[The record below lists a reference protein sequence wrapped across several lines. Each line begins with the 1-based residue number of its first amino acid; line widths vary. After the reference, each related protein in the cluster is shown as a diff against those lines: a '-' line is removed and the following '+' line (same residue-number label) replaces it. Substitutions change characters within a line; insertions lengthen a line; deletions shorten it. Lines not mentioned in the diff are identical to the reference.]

1 MPHCPPPGSGPG
13 PSENGRFAACS
24 VTTSRG
30 GAAPRRLLTATGHAV
45 HIRDSPLILR
55 YAQTLTAARHLQA
68 QLLLRSASGE
78 LPRLGPLPRLE
89 VHLFSYLHL
98 VTCGA
103 LLFSSCDLRP
113 RSRSSAS
120 TRTTRPAWPQLG
132 YRLVHAQI
140 SSFCTFMAGGQRAAS
155 EWPSPAYSRNWL
167 SPPILRGVAR
177 LLDGSTSML
186 PNSLIRL

>member
-1 MPHCPPPGSGPG
+1 MCSVGEGSV
-13 PSENGRFAACS
+13 PSENGRCAACS

-30 GAAPRRLLTATGHAV
+30 AAAPHRLPAASGRDRHV
-45 HIRDSPLILR
+45 RDSPWMLG
-55 YAQTLTAARHLQA
+55 YARTLTAARHLRA
-68 QLLLRSASGE
+68 QLFLRSASGE

-140 SSFCTFMAGGQRAAS
+140 SSFCTFMAGGQRVAS
-155 EWPSPAYSRNWL
+155 EWPSPACSSIWL
-167 SPPILRGVAR
+167 SPPNARGAARLRGGSASTLPKSLLR
-177 LLDGSTSML
+177 L
-186 PNSLIRL
+186 

>member
-1 MPHCPPPGSGPG
+1 MASVGVGSGE
-13 PSENGRFAACS
+13 SENGRSAAYS

-30 GAAPRRLLTATGHAV
+30 GAAPRRLLTATGRSP
-45 HIRDSPLILR
+45 HIRDSPWMLG

-103 LLFSSCDLRP
+103 LLFSSCSLRP

-120 TRTTRPAWPQLG
+120 TRTTRPAWPQPG

-140 SSFCTFMAGGQRAAS
+140 SSSCTFMAGGQRGVS
-155 EWPSPAYSRNWL
+155 EWPIPAHSSIWL
-167 SPPILRGVAR
+167 SPPNARGAARLRGGSASTLPKYWLR
-177 LLDGSTSML
+177 L
-186 PNSLIRL
+186 

>member
-1 MPHCPPPGSGPG
+1 MQQLLTPPGA
-13 PSENGRFAACS
+13 SENGRLKAFQI
-24 VTTSRG
+24 TTSRG
-30 GAAPRRLLTATGHAV
+30 AAAPHRLPAASSRDRHV
-45 HIRDSPLILR
+45 RDSPWMLG
-55 YAQTLTAARHLQA
+55 YARTLTAARHLHA
-68 QLLLRSASGE
+68 QLFLRSASGE

-155 EWPSPAYSRNWL
+155 EWPSPACSRNWL

>member
-1 MPHCPPPGSGPG
+1 MG
-13 PSENGRFAACS
+13 PSENGRSAAYS

-30 GAAPRRLLTATGHAV
+30 GAAPRRLLTATGRSP
-45 HIRDSPLILR
+45 HIRDSPWMLG

-78 LPRLGPLPRLE
+78 LPRLGPLPRPE

-103 LLFSSCDLRP
+103 LLSSSCSLRP

-120 TRTTRPAWPQLG
+120 TRTTRPAWPQPS

-140 SSFCTFMAGGQRAAS
+140 SSVCTFMAGGHRAAG
-155 EWPSPAYSRNWL
+155 EWPSPARSSIWL
-167 SPPILRGVAR
+167 SPPNACGAARLRGGSASTLPKSLLR
-177 LLDGSTSML
+177 L
-186 PNSLIRL
+186 